1 MPIPEHSPRQPRS
14 GCATHDLQQ
23 QTKAPGAELAALLI
37 FHQKKS
43 HIKNRKSLMAN
54 SAVAKFKADRFTEL
68 LDVEIS
74 TDHYCHPLLCLEG
87 KKRERKKKGK
97 AVLLE
102 SALACSEC

>member
-1 MPIPEHSPRQPRS
+1 
-14 GCATHDLQQ
+14 
-23 QTKAPGAELAALLI
+23 
-37 FHQKKS
+37 
-43 HIKNRKSLMAN
+43 MAN
-54 SAVAKFKADRFTEL
+54 SAVAKFKADRFTEV

-87 KKRERKKKGK
+87 KKEKEKKKGK